1 MDFGHVTRINEGG
14 KLMTDSDG
22 EKLDKIIWKLDRLG
36 EGLASIAIQIQNLS
50 AAILRGKNSPEP
62 PPEPPKPR

>member
-1 MDFGHVTRINEGG
+1 
-14 KLMTDSDG
+14 MTDSDG

-62 PPEPPKPR
+62 PPEPPKRP